1 MQIII
6 LIILLCLGSLV
17 IPKKNLIQYLIV
29 AVVMISSLFF
39 FFWPDNAYD
48 LYRYYL
54 MLKHYDT
61 LSFLQAI
68 GLKDNTLGST
78 LTELSVRGYVIN
90 YKVYSLFAWLISKV
104 GLYQL
109 LGVISCAI
117 VYGLMCKQ
125 IINLYTNEKMR
136 KATVII
142 TMIFCLL
149 CYNVINLSLIRQ
161 ALAYAVFAYVLYWDM
176 VKQENKIGCFIVYI
190 LLCLV
195 HSTGIMLL
203 GFRLLIIVYKKIS
216 AVPIIIGFFL
226 VYSAIPIVENLLV
239 KYKLSFL
246 REFLVKIV
254 HYLVDRAVL
263 DEQHVSLKAT
273 MLYIFL
279 FLVLLYFMRYSRRKK
294 EYKEYSV
301 FIIFILAFCIPMV
314 QQADIFNR
322 FQLFLPI
329 VFIPI
334 IMELL
339 EEFLGNK
346 IISIKIKQHN
356 FQPYFGIG
364 LMLLGCVV
372 IVTYFIGTCND
383 SYLRAQEFFSLDNFM
398 RNGNMYGPAY
408 WKQ

>member
-68 GLKDNTLGST
+68 GLKENTLGST

-161 ALAYAVFAYVLYWDM
+161 ALTYAVFAYVLYWDL
-176 VKQENKIGCFIVYI
+176 VRQENKIGCFIVYI

-226 VYSAIPIVENLLV
+226 VYSAIPIVENLIV

-294 EYKEYSV
+294 EYKDYSV

-346 IISIKIKQHN
+346 IISIIIKQHN

-372 IVTYFIGTCND
+372 IVIYFIGTCND
-383 SYLRAQEFFSLDNFM
+383 SYLGAQEFFSLDNFM
-398 RNGNMYGPAY
+398 RNGDLSASAWWYN
-408 WKQ
+408 

>member
-6 LIILLCLGSLV
+6 LIILLCLGSLI
-17 IPKKNLIQYLIV
+17 IPKKNLTQYLIV

-39 FFWPDNAYD
+39 FLWPDNAYD

-54 MLKHYDT
+54 MLKHYDE

-68 GLKDNTLGST
+68 GLKSNNLGST
-78 LTELSVRGYVIN
+78 ITELSVRGYVIN
-90 YKVYSLFAWLISKV
+90 YKVYSLFAWLISKI

-136 KATVII
+136 RATVVI

-149 CYNVINLSLIRQ
+149 CYNVINLSMIRQ
-161 ALAYAVFAYVLYWDM
+161 ALAYAVFGYVLYWDL
-176 VKQENKIGCFIVYI
+176 VEQRNKVGCFIIYI
-190 LLCLV
+190 LLCFV
-195 HSTGIMLL
+195 HSSGIMFL
-203 GFRLLIIVYKKIS
+203 GFRLLIIVYKKVS
-216 AVPIIIGFFL
+216 ALPIIIGFFL
-226 VYSAIPIVENLLV
+226 IYTAIPIVENLLV
-239 KYKLSFL
+239 KLKLSFL
-246 REFLVKIV
+246 REFLVKMV
-254 HYLVDRAVL
+254 HYLVDRVVL
-263 DEQHVSLKAT
+263 EEQHVSLKAT

-294 EYKEYSV
+294 EYKDYSV
-301 FIIFILAFCIPMV
+301 FIIFIFAFCIPMV
-314 QQADIFNR
+314 RQADIFNR

-334 IMELL
+334 LMELL

-356 FQPYFGIG
+356 FQPYLGMGII
-364 LMLLGCVV
+364 LLGCVV
-372 IVTYFIGTCND
+372 IVTFFVATCND
-383 SYLRAQEFFSLDNFM
+383 SYFRAQECISLENFM
-398 RNGNMYGPAY
+398 KNGDMSASAWWY
-408 WKQ
+408 Q

>member
-17 IPKKNLIQYLIV
+17 IPKKNLTQYLIV

-54 MLKHYDT
+54 MLRHYDE

-68 GLKDNTLGST
+68 GLKSNTLGST
-78 LTELSVRGYVIN
+78 ITELSVRGYITN

-104 GLYQL
+104 GLYQV
-109 LGVISCAI
+109 LGGISCAI
-117 VYGLMCKQ
+117 VYGVMFKQ

-136 KATVII
+136 RATVVI

-149 CYNVINLSLIRQ
+149 CYNFINLSLIRQ
-161 ALAYAVFAYVLYWDM
+161 ALIYAVFAYVLYWDL
-176 VKQENKIGCFIVYI
+176 VKQENKIGCFIVYL
-190 LLCLV
+190 LLCFV

-203 GFRLLIIVYKKIS
+203 GFRLLIIVYKKVS
-216 AVPIIIGFFL
+216 ALPIIIGFFL
-226 VYSAIPIVENLLV
+226 IYSAIPVVENLLIE
-239 KYKLSFL
+239 YKLTFL
-246 REFLVKIV
+246 RAFLVKFV
-254 HYLVDRAVL
+254 HYLIDRAVL
-263 DEQHVSLKAT
+263 EDQHVSLKAT

-279 FLVLLYFMRYSRRKK
+279 FIVLLYFMRYSSRKK
-294 EYKEYSV
+294 EYKDYSV

-314 QQADIFNR
+314 RQADIFNR

-334 IMELL
+334 LMELL

-346 IISIKIKQHN
+346 IVSIKIKYHN
-356 FQPYFGIG
+356 FQPYLGIG
-364 LMLLGCVV
+364 LLLLGCVV
-372 IVTYFIGTCND
+372 IIVYFVGTCND
-383 SYLRAQEFFSLDNFM
+383 SYLGAQRLISLDNFM
-398 RNGNMYGPAY
+398 RNGDMTASAWWYN
-408 WKQ
+408 